1 MLQVL
6 KNLVENALRYT
17 SHNGMIRL
25 SAVEDSLVRLVV
37 EDNGSGIEAE
47 DLPYVFDRF
56 YRADKSRSSGG
67 FGIGLSI
74 ARSIAEGHKGSIKA
88 VSPDGRTIE
97 FIAELK

>member
-1 MLQVL
+1 MLD
-6 KNLVENALRYT
+6 NAVKYAAEGT
-17 SHNGMIRL
+17 EIRFSL
-25 SAVEDSLVRLVV
+25 SKAHRGVTVRCSNECESL
-37 EDNGSGIEAE
+37 DTAE
-47 DLPYVFDRF
+47 LDKLFDRF

-88 VSPDGRTIE
+88 VSPDGQTIE

>member
-1 MLQVL
+1 MILFVVL
-6 KNLVENALRYT
+6 RCSNEY
-17 SHNGMIRL
+17 
-25 SAVEDSLVRLVV
+25 ESL
-37 EDNGSGIEAE
+37 DTAE
-47 DLPYVFDRF
+47 LDKLFDRF

-88 VSPDGRTIE
+88 VGPDGRTIE

>member
-1 MLQVL
+1 MNYSTE
-6 KNLVENALRYT
+6 KFEESSCGT
-17 SHNGMIRL
+17 
-25 SAVEDSLVRLVV
+25 
-37 EDNGSGIEAE
+37 
-47 DLPYVFDRF
+47 
-56 YRADKSRSSGG
+56 DKSRSSGG